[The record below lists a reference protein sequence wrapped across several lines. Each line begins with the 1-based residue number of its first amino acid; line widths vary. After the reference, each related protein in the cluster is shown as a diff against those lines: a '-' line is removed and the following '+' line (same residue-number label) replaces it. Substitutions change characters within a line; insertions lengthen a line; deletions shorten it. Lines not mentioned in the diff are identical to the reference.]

1 MKLQNKFATASSRV
15 AAISTA
21 AIAAIFGIAIIP
33 LTQIFVPSAYAQN
46 AAPFPPSIDSKAGSS
61 ATSEHAQS
69 NAASN
74 GITPNYLAGAAEN
87 GVSRWPSNRL
97 PIKVLFKEGASVP
110 GYRESFKAAVEA
122 ALKDWTEATKDR
134 IRFAV
139 GSGAAGS
146 GAAAENGTITVS
158 WTNDPKAMMSS
169 SEGGHALVIPDSEGI
184 LRADITL
191 LTKQLDGKPITDAHA
206 KHIALHEIGHS
217 LGILGHSQSSGD
229 IMYGT
234 ITPSDSRSS
243 LSQADIN
250 TIQTL
255 YSPAG
260 DAFANKAIDLEKIT
274 HVGDQSSPVMRSV
287 RLNAEAAIL
296 LQQNK
301 YADAVHKLEEAH
313 SLDPT
318 NNLISGNLGSV
329 YANVAALAVMMQKMP
344 DADSYFQ
351 KAIPLLEKSGNTAT
365 LKTVLN
371 NYATVLRSKGRLPEA
386 EKLDAKARKL

>member
-1 MKLQNKFATASSRV
+1 MNLQNKSATPV
-15 AAISTA
+15 AKISINTA
-21 AIAAIFGIAIIP
+21 AAIFITA
-33 LTQIFVPSAYAQN
+33 LTPSAQIFAPSAYAQN
-46 AAPFPPSIDSKAGSS
+46 ASPFPPSIDSKAGSS
-61 ATSEHAQS
+61 ATPESAQS
-69 NAASN
+69 SAASN
-74 GITPNYLAGAAEN
+74 GITPNYLAIAAEN
-87 GVSRWPSNRL
+87 GVSRWPSSRL
-97 PIKVLFKEGASVP
+97 PIKVWIKEGASVP
-110 GYRESFKAAVEA
+110 GYRESFKTAVEA

-134 IRFAV
+134 IRFAP
-139 GSGAAGS
+139 GTAAPGS

-158 WTNDPKAMMSS
+158 WTNDPKEMMSS

-184 LRADITL
+184 LKANITL
-191 LTKQLDGKPITDAHA
+191 LTKQLDGNAITDAHA

-217 LGILGHSQSSGD
+217 LGILGHSQNSGD

-234 ITPSDSRSS
+234 ITPGDARTE

-260 DAFANKAIDLEKIT
+260 DAFANKAIDLEKLT

-301 YADAVHKLEEAH
+301 YADAMHKLEEAH
-313 SLDPT
+313 NLDPT

-351 KAIPLLEKSGNTAT
+351 KSIPLLEKGGNTAT

-371 NYATVLRSKGRLPEA
+371 NYATVLRLKGRMAEA
-386 EKLDAKARKL
+386 EKLDAKARKLQ